1 MKFARIVFRHRD
13 KTIECFE
20 ADGCWQ
26 CSVQGEKNPRHP
38 FKSPGEAVQEG
49 INVTEKHA
57 AIRSRL
63 QRKKTKLKQP
73 ALASIM
79 RKASF

>member
-1 MKFARIVFRHRD
+1 MKYARIIFRHRN

-20 ADGCWQ
+20 EDGCWH
-26 CSVQGEKNPRHP
+26 CAVQGEKNPRQP
-38 FKSPGEAVQEG
+38 FKTPGEAVQEG
-49 INVTEKHA
+49 INVAEKHA

-63 QRKKTKLKQP
+63 QRKKVKSKQT

-79 RKASF
+79 RKASS